1 MPPCTGGSR
10 YYPFRLERQDV
21 DPRAEVYKHWYAVA
35 VIAPAWYRAALCAEI
50 GERDGEVVYSEVMD
64 SPKL

>member
-1 MPPCTGGSR
+1 M
-10 YYPFRLERQDV
+10 